1 MIESF
6 DLKVNDRVEIV
17 GIEKSYRSLII
28 DKNEDFILI
37 NIPVNDG
44 EYLMLHIGEK
54 VEMNLYSE
62 DGRCF
67 NFFGDV
73 VSKGKDGNVLYY
85 KLTTPYNLK
94 RIQRRNFFRVDIVN
108 TVEYKKITNILEEE
122 ICNLPY
128 KKSLMVDLSGGGI
141 KLKLKGNV
149 KKKDLLLVKIL
160 VKGKDLILKGEI
172 VRVENTEDKEKLCG
186 IRFLDI
192 TESQSDM
199 IIEELFEIMRKQR
212 AKS

>member
-1 MIESF
+1 M
-6 DLKVNDRVEIV
+6 
-17 GIEKSYRSLII
+17 
-28 DKNEDFILI
+28 
-37 NIPVNDG
+37 
-44 EYLMLHIGEK
+44 
-54 VEMNLYSE
+54 
-62 DGRCF
+62 
-67 NFFGDV
+67 
-73 VSKGKDGNVLYY
+73 
-85 KLTTPYNLK
+85 
-94 RIQRRNFFRVDIVN
+94 DIVN

-128 KKSLMVDLSGGGI
+128 EKSLMVDLSGGGI

>member
-1 MIESF
+1 MRQNF
-6 DLKVNDRVEIV
+6 DLKINDRLEVVSID
-17 GIEKSYRSLII
+17 KSYRSLII
-28 DKNEDFILI
+28 DKNEEFISI

-44 EYLMLHIGEK
+44 EYLMLQVGQK

-62 DGRCF
+62 EGGCF

-73 VSKGKDGNVLYY
+73 VSKGREGNVLYY
-85 KLTTPYNLK
+85 QLTALYNIK
-94 RIQRRNFFRVDIVN
+94 KIQRRNFFRVDIVN
-108 TVEYKKITNILEEE
+108 NVEYKKITNILEEE
-122 ICNLPY
+122 ICNIPY
-128 KKSLMVDLSGGGI
+128 EKSLMVDLSGGGI

-149 KKKDLLLVKIL
+149 KKKDILLVKIL

-172 VRVENTEDKEKLCG
+172 VRVENTEDKKKLCG
-186 IRFLDI
+186 IKFLDI
-192 TESQSDM
+192 TESQSDI